1 MNPNDLPIS
10 VGEAIQEALAAKEGD
25 DDEEEP
31 DEDRCLQPPNDI
43 PTAKLPLNPKP
54 YSATH
59 L

>member
-1 MNPNDLPIS
+1 M
-10 VGEAIQEALAAKEGD
+10 GEAIQEALAAKEGD